1 MNKQE
6 IYKYLKARNIWY
18 KVTEHEAVY
27 NMKEASKIDMPYG
40 DADAKNLFLRD
51 DKKKN
56 YYLLTVK
63 AKKEIDLKFFAKKYN
78 VRRLSF
84 ASEEKL
90 MEILG
95 LIPGEVTPFG
105 ILNDRNCIVKVF
117 LDKEFV
123 NGIIGIH
130 PNDNTATVWLKTN
143 DLVNILK
150 EHGNIINIVEI

>member
-6 IYKYLKARNIWY
+6 IYKYLKARSIWY

-27 NMKEASKIDMPYG
+27 NMEEASKIDMPYG
-40 DADAKNLFLRD
+40 EADAKNLFLID

-95 LIPGEVTPFG
+95 LIPGAVTPF
-105 ILNDRNCIVKVF
+105 
-117 LDKEFV
+117 EF
-123 NGIIGIH
+123 
-130 PNDNTATVWLKTN
+130 
-143 DLVNILK
+143 
-150 EHGNIINIVEI
+150 

>member
-1 MNKQE
+1 M
-6 IYKYLKARNIWY
+6 
-18 KVTEHEAVY
+18 
-27 NMKEASKIDMPYG
+27 
-40 DADAKNLFLRD
+40 
-51 DKKKN
+51 
-56 YYLLTVK
+56 LTVK

-95 LIPGEVTPFG
+95 LIPGAVTPFG
-105 ILNDRNCIVKVF
+105 ILNDKNCIVKVF

-123 NGIIGIH
+123 NGLIGIH